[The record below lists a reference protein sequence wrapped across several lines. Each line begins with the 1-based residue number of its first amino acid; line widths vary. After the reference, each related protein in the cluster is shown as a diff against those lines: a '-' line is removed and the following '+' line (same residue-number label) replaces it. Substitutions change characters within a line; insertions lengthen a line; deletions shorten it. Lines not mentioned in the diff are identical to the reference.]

1 MVGNNI
7 FPLKKERCQ
16 QIQTVSN
23 CFKIRSCQP
32 TLLHKLSGFLYKKK
46 LNLSN
51 PLTVLLFAF
60 KIFE

>member
-16 QIQTVSN
+16 QLQTVSN

-32 TLLHKLSGFLYKKK
+32 TLLHKLSGFLYKK
-46 LNLSN
+46 N
-51 PLTVLLFAF
+51 
-60 KIFE
+60 

>member
-16 QIQTVSN
+16 QLQTVSN

-32 TLLHKLSGFLYKKK
+32 TLLHKLSAFLYKK
-46 LNLSN
+46 N
-51 PLTVLLFAF
+51 
-60 KIFE
+60 